1 MWLLITVVLML
12 LGAPIAYS
20 LGASALFYYAFIG
33 NMSMSAFPTT
43 LFSAINSFT
52 FLAIPF
58 FILAGNLMNA
68 CGVTEKLINLSRAMV
83 GGLRGGLGH
92 VSVIANMFFATISG
106 SAVASCAA
114 IGSVMIPSLV
124 EEGYSR
130 AEATGICVASSC
142 IGPMIPPSIPLII
155 YSVTAGTSIAAM
167 FLAGAVP
174 GIILGLMLM
183 LYCTYLSKK
192 NNIEATRKF
201 SFSALRKAFLDGL
214 AALVMP
220 IIILGGIYGGFFTP
234 TEAATIAVFYA
245 LLIGLFVT
253 KKLKLKQLPQ
263 ILFDSA
269 AASSVLML
277 VVGMAT
283 VLSRILTILQIPVT
297 IANTLTAMTS
307 NKIIFLLLLNII
319 LLIVGCFMDLGAAVV
334 MFVPCLLPL
343 AGQMGIDLVH
353 FGAIVTINLIIG
365 FFTPPVGVCLYVG
378 TSVGNVTLEE
388 LCKVILPFVFIGIA
402 LCLIVTFVPAVTLW
416 LPRLMGY

>member
-1 MWLLITVVLML
+1 MWILITVVLMF
-12 LGAPIAYS
+12 LGAPIACS

-33 NMSMSAFPTT
+33 NMNMSAFPTT
-43 LFSAINSFT
+43 LYSAINSFT

-83 GGLRGGLGH
+83 GGLQGGLGH

-114 IGSVMIPSLV
+114 IGSVMIPSLK
-124 EEGYSR
+124 EEGYGK
-130 AEATGICVASSC
+130 AEATAICVAGSC
-142 IGPMIPPSIPLII
+142 IGPMIPPSIPMIV
-155 YSVTAGTSIAAM
+155 YSITAGTSIAAM

-183 LYCTYLSKK
+183 LYCTYLAKK
-192 NNIEATRKF
+192 NNIKTSRKF
-201 SFSALRKAFLDGL
+201 SFSVLKKAFLDSL

-220 IIILGGIYGGFFTP
+220 IIILGGIYSGFFTP
-234 TEAATIAVFYA
+234 TEAATFAVFYA
-245 LLIGLFVT
+245 ILIGLFVT

-277 VVGMAT
+277 IVGMAT
-283 VLSRILTILQIPVT
+283 VLSRILTILQIPVA
-297 IANTLTAMTS
+297 IANALTAMTS
-307 NKIIFLLLLNII
+307 NKIILLLLLN
-319 LLIVGCFMDLGAAVV
+319 LLLLLVGCVMDLGAAVV

-343 AGQMGIDLVH
+343 ARLIGMDLVQ
-353 FGAIVTINLIIG
+353 FGAMVTINLIIG

-378 TSVGNVTLEE
+378 TSVGKVTIEE
-388 LCKVILPFVFIGIA
+388 LSKVILPFVFIGIV
-402 LCLIVTFVPAVTLW
+402 LCLVVTFVPAVTLW
-416 LPRLMGY
+416 LPHKMGY